1 MKKIYILMCIIIF
14 SALNAAA
21 DEAFFK
27 SMPVKDIYN
36 GKNILPNE
44 YSKKEGIIFDSL
56 GKAVDIQLNFNGRYS
71 IVRHSCGMEC
81 SYITLIDLSNGSE
94 NSSIFSDYSLSEAGS
109 IMINN
114 EKYLS
119 IPVSKADSY
128 GIIMKYYPVTGS
140 DDICYEQ
147 KMKIENGSLKI
158 LSDKVKAECPDF

>member
-1 MKKIYILMCIIIF
+1 MRKIYALIFIITF

-36 GKNILPNE
+36 GENILPNE
-44 YSKKEGIIFDSL
+44 YSRKEGMIFDSL

-109 IMINN
+109 IIINN
-114 EKYLS
+114 ERYLS
-119 IPVSKADSY
+119 IPVTKADSY
-128 GIIMKYYPVTGS
+128 GIIMKYYPVSGS
-140 DDICYEQ
+140 DEICYEQ

-158 LSDKVKAECPDF
+158 LSNKVKAECPDF

>member
-1 MKKIYILMCIIIF
+1 MCIIIF

-44 YSKKEGIIFDSL
+44 YSKKEGMIFDSL
-56 GKAVDIQLNFNGRYS
+56 GKAVDIQLNFNGTYS

-94 NSSIFSDYSLSEAGS
+94 NSLIFSDYSLSEAGG
-109 IMINN
+109 IMIYN

-119 IPVSKADSY
+119 IPKR
-128 GIIMKYYPVTGS
+128 K
-140 DDICYEQ
+140 C
-147 KMKIENGSLKI
+147 
-158 LSDKVKAECPDF
+158 